1 MATQF
6 FRTFAAMSKRK
17 GDTEGFWAHFFRRYD
32 VIYTQRGGK
41 DVEHRVSTSRFII
54 SIYVLC
60 LVLVVATVTALL
72 LFYSPLKRL
81 MPGYVSPEVRR
92 QIVETSLRI
101 DSLHEAVQRHQ
112 LYVMNIQDILR
123 GEVKVDS
130 VSTIDSLT
138 ILRSEDLMGRTERE
152 NEFVRRYEEME
163 KYNLTSQTLR
173 KSDMEGL
180 HFYPP
185 VRGLLA
191 DAFNPADLHFGVD
204 VLVANDK
211 NVNAVLDGTVL
222 MSGYTANNGYVV
234 VVQHTGNLVSVYKH
248 LSSILVR
255 EGEKVKS
262 GEVLG
267 VAGKQGEKTS
277 QPYLHIELWHK
288 GTALDPTQYISF

>member
-1 MATQF
+1 MN
-6 FRTFAAMSKRK
+6 RRK
-17 GDTEGFWAHFFRRYD
+17 KDTEGFWKYFFRRYD
-32 VIYTQRGGK
+32 VIYTQHGGK
-41 DVEHRVSTSRFII
+41 DVERRISTSRFII
-54 SIYVLC
+54 SLYLC
-60 LVLVVATVTALL
+60 AVVLVVAAITVLL

-81 MPGYVSPEVRR
+81 MPGYVSPEVRH
-92 QIVETSLRI
+92 QIVETSIRI
-101 DSLHEAVQRHQ
+101 DSLYEAVQRHQ

-123 GEVKVDS
+123 GEIKVDS
-130 VSTIDSLT
+130 ITTIDSLT
-138 ILRSEDLMGRTERE
+138 VLRSEDLMERTERE
-152 NEFVRRYEEME
+152 NEFVRRYEETE

-191 DAFNPADLHFGVD
+191 DPFNPADLHFGVD
-204 VLVANDK
+204 VLVTNDK

-234 VVQHTGNLVSVYKH
+234 VMQHTGNLVSVYRH

-267 VAGKQGEKTS
+267 TAGVQGDKAL

>member
-1 MATQF
+1 MN
-6 FRTFAAMSKRK
+6 RRK
-17 GDTEGFWAHFFRRYD
+17 KDTEGFWKYFFRRYD
-32 VIYTQRGGK
+32 VIYTQHGGK
-41 DVEHRVSTSRFII
+41 DVERRISTSRFII
-54 SIYVLC
+54 SLYVC
-60 LVLVVATVTALL
+60 AVALVVAAITVLL

-81 MPGYVSPEVRR
+81 MPGYVSPEVRH
-92 QIVETSLRI
+92 QIVETSIRI
-101 DSLHEAVQRHQ
+101 DSLYEAVQRHQ

-123 GEVKVDS
+123 GEIKVDS
-130 VSTIDSLT
+130 ITTIDSLT
-138 ILRSEDLMGRTERE
+138 VLRSEDLMERTERE
-152 NEFVRRYEEME
+152 NEFVRRYEETE

-191 DAFNPADLHFGVD
+191 DPFNPADLHFGVD
-204 VLVANDK
+204 VLVTNDK
-211 NVNAVLDGTVL
+211 NVSAVLDGTVL

-234 VVQHTGNLVSVYKH
+234 VMQHTGNLVSVYRH

-267 VAGKQGEKTS
+267 TAGVQGDKAL

>member
-1 MATQF
+1 MN
-6 FRTFAAMSKRK
+6 KRRK
-17 GDTEGFWAHFFRRYD
+17 DTEGFWKYFFRRYD
-32 VIYTQRGGK
+32 VIYTQHRGK
-41 DVEHRVSTSRFII
+41 DVEHRISTSRFII
-54 SIYVLC
+54 SLYVCALI
-60 LVLVVATVTALL
+60 LVVAALTVLL

-81 MPGYVSPEVRR
+81 MPGYVSPEVRQ
-92 QIVETSLRI
+92 QIVETSMRI

-130 VSTIDSLT
+130 INTIDSLT
-138 ILRSEDLMGRTERE
+138 VLRSEDLMERTERE

-173 KSDMEGL
+173 KSEMEGL

-191 DAFNPADLHFGVD
+191 DPFNPADLHFGVD
-204 VLVANDK
+204 VLVTNDK
-211 NVNAVLDGTVL
+211 NVNAVLDGTVV

-234 VVQHTGNLVSVYKH
+234 VMQHTGNLVSVYKH
-248 LSSILVR
+248 LASTLVR
-255 EGEKVKS
+255 EGEKVKA

-267 VAGKQGEKTS
+267 IAGVQGDKAL

>member
-1 MATQF
+1 MN
-6 FRTFAAMSKRK
+6 RRK
-17 GDTEGFWAHFFRRYD
+17 KDTEGFWKYFFRRYD
-32 VIYTQRGGK
+32 VIYTQHGGK
-41 DVEHRVSTSRFII
+41 DVERRISTSRFII
-54 SIYVLC
+54 SLYLC
-60 LVLVVATVTALL
+60 AVALVVAAITVLL

-81 MPGYVSPEVRR
+81 MPGYVSPEVRH
-92 QIVETSLRI
+92 QIVETSIRI
-101 DSLHEAVQRHQ
+101 DSLYEAVQRHQ

-123 GEVKVDS
+123 GEIKVDS
-130 VSTIDSLT
+130 ITTIDSLT
-138 ILRSEDLMGRTERE
+138 VLRSEDLMERTERE
-152 NEFVRRYEEME
+152 NEFVRRYEETE

-191 DAFNPADLHFGVD
+191 DPFNPADLHFGVD
-204 VLVANDK
+204 VLVTNDK

-234 VVQHTGNLVSVYKH
+234 VMQHTGNLVSVYRH

-267 VAGKQGEKTS
+267 TAGVQGDKAL

>member
-1 MATQF
+1 MN
-6 FRTFAAMSKRK
+6 RRK
-17 GDTEGFWAHFFRRYD
+17 KDTEEFWKYFFRRYD
-32 VIYTQRGGK
+32 VIYTQHGGK
-41 DVEHRVSTSRFII
+41 DVEHRISTSRFII
-54 SIYVLC
+54 SLYVC
-60 LVLVVATVTALL
+60 AVALVVAAITVLL

-81 MPGYVSPEVRR
+81 MPGYVSPEVRH
-92 QIVETSLRI
+92 QIVETSIRI
-101 DSLHEAVQRHQ
+101 DSLYEAVQRHQ
-112 LYVMNIQDILR
+112 IYVMNIQDILR
-123 GEVKVDS
+123 GEIKVDS
-130 VSTIDSLT
+130 ITTIDSLT
-138 ILRSEDLMGRTERE
+138 VLRSEDLMERTERE
-152 NEFVRRYEEME
+152 KEFVRRYEETE

-173 KSDMEGL
+173 NSDMEGL

-191 DAFNPADLHFGVD
+191 DPFNPADLHFGVD
-204 VLVANDK
+204 VLVTNDK

-234 VVQHTGNLVSVYKH
+234 VMQHTGNLVSVYRH

-267 VAGKQGEKTS
+267 TAGVQGDKAL

>member
-1 MATQF
+1 MN
-6 FRTFAAMSKRK
+6 KRRK
-17 GDTEGFWAHFFRRYD
+17 DTEGFWRYFFRRYD
-32 VIYTQRGGK
+32 VIYTQHRGK
-41 DVEHRVSTSRFII
+41 DVEHRISTSRFII
-54 SIYVLC
+54 SLYVCALI
-60 LVLVVATVTALL
+60 LVVAALTVLL

-81 MPGYVSPEVRR
+81 MPGYVSPEVRQ
-92 QIVETSLRI
+92 QIVETSMRI

-130 VSTIDSLT
+130 INTIDSLT
-138 ILRSEDLMGRTERE
+138 VLRSEDLMERTERE
-152 NEFVRRYEEME
+152 NEFVRRYEETE

-173 KSDMEGL
+173 KSEMEGL

-191 DAFNPADLHFGVD
+191 DPFNPADLHFGVD
-204 VLVANDK
+204 VLVTNDK
-211 NVNAVLDGTVL
+211 NVNAVLDGTVV

-234 VVQHTGNLVSVYKH
+234 VMQHTGNLVSVYKH
-248 LSSILVR
+248 LASTLVR
-255 EGEKVKS
+255 EGEKVKA

-267 VAGKQGEKTS
+267 IAGVQGDKAL

>member
-1 MATQF
+1 MN
-6 FRTFAAMSKRK
+6 KK
-17 GDTEGFWAHFFRRYD
+17 KKDTEGFWQQYLRRYD
-32 VIYTQRGGK
+32 IVYTQRGGK
-41 DVEHRVSTSRFII
+41 DVEHRISTSRFII
-54 SIYVLC
+54 SLYVCALI
-60 LVLVVATVTALL
+60 LVVAALTVLL

-81 MPGYVSPEVRR
+81 MPGYVSPEVRQ
-92 QIVETSLRI
+92 QIVETSMRI

-130 VSTIDSLT
+130 INTIDSLT
-138 ILRSEDLMGRTERE
+138 VLRSEDLMERTERE
-152 NEFVRRYEEME
+152 NEFVRRYEETE

-173 KSDMEGL
+173 KSEMEGL

-191 DAFNPADLHFGVD
+191 DPFNPADLHFGVD
-204 VLVANDK
+204 VLVTNDK
-211 NVNAVLDGTVL
+211 NVNAVLDGTVV

-234 VVQHTGNLVSVYKH
+234 VMQHTGNLVSVYKH
-248 LSSILVR
+248 LASTLVR
-255 EGEKVKS
+255 EGEKVKA

-267 VAGKQGEKTS
+267 IAGVQGDKAL

>member
-1 MATQF
+1 MN
-6 FRTFAAMSKRK
+6 KRRK
-17 GDTEGFWAHFFRRYD
+17 DTEGFWKYFFRRYD
-32 VIYTQRGGK
+32 VIYTQHRGK
-41 DVEHRVSTSRFII
+41 DVEHRISTSRFII
-54 SIYVLC
+54 SLYVCALI
-60 LVLVVATVTALL
+60 LVVAALTVLL

-81 MPGYVSPEVRR
+81 MPGYVSPEVRQ
-92 QIVETSLRI
+92 QIVETSMRI

-130 VSTIDSLT
+130 INTIDSLT
-138 ILRSEDLMGRTERE
+138 VLRSEDLMERTERE
-152 NEFVRRYEEME
+152 NEFVRRYEETE

-173 KSDMEGL
+173 KSEMEGL

-191 DAFNPADLHFGVD
+191 DPFNPADLHFGVD
-204 VLVANDK
+204 VLVTNDK
-211 NVNAVLDGTVL
+211 NVNAVLDGTVV

-234 VVQHTGNLVSVYKH
+234 VIQHTGNLVSVYKH
-248 LSSILVR
+248 LASTLVR
-255 EGEKVKS
+255 EGEKVKA

-267 VAGKQGEKTS
+267 IAGVQGDKAL

>member
-1 MATQF
+1 MN
-6 FRTFAAMSKRK
+6 KRRK
-17 GDTEGFWAHFFRRYD
+17 DTEGFWKYFFRRYD
-32 VIYTQRGGK
+32 VIYTQHRGK
-41 DVEHRVSTSRFII
+41 DVEHRISTSRFII
-54 SIYVLC
+54 SLYVCALI
-60 LVLVVATVTALL
+60 LVVAALTVLL

-81 MPGYVSPEVRR
+81 MPGYVSPEVRQ
-92 QIVETSLRI
+92 QIVETSMRI

-130 VSTIDSLT
+130 INTIDSLT
-138 ILRSEDLMGRTERE
+138 VLRSEDLMERTERE
-152 NEFVRRYEEME
+152 NEFVRRYEETE

-173 KSDMEGL
+173 KSEMEGL

-191 DAFNPADLHFGVD
+191 DPFNPADLHFGVD
-204 VLVANDK
+204 VLVTNDK
-211 NVNAVLDGTVL
+211 NVNAVLDGTVV

-234 VVQHTGNLVSVYKH
+234 IMQHTGNLVSVYKH
-248 LSSILVR
+248 LASTLVR
-255 EGEKVKS
+255 EGEKVKA

-267 VAGKQGEKTS
+267 IAGVQGDKAL

>member
-1 MATQF
+1 MN
-6 FRTFAAMSKRK
+6 KRK
-17 GDTEGFWAHFFRRYD
+17 KDTEGFWKYFFRRYD
-32 VIYTQRGGK
+32 VIYTQHRGK
-41 DVEHRVSTSRFII
+41 DVEHRISTSRFII
-54 SIYVLC
+54 SLYVCALI
-60 LVLVVATVTALL
+60 LVVAALTVLL

-81 MPGYVSPEVRR
+81 MPGYVSPEVRQ
-92 QIVETSLRI
+92 QIVETSMRI

-130 VSTIDSLT
+130 INTIDSLT
-138 ILRSEDLMGRTERE
+138 VLRSEDLMERTERE
-152 NEFVRRYEEME
+152 NEFVRRYEETE

-173 KSDMEGL
+173 KSEMEGL

-191 DAFNPADLHFGVD
+191 DPFNPADLHFGVD
-204 VLVANDK
+204 VLVTNDK
-211 NVNAVLDGTVL
+211 NVNAVLDGTVV

-234 VVQHTGNLVSVYKH
+234 VMQHTGNLVSVYKH
-248 LSSILVR
+248 LASTLVR
-255 EGEKVKS
+255 EGEKVKA

-267 VAGKQGEKTS
+267 IAGVQGDKAL

>member
-1 MATQF
+1 MN
-6 FRTFAAMSKRK
+6 RRK
-17 GDTEGFWAHFFRRYD
+17 KDTEGFWKYFFRRYD
-32 VIYTQRGGK
+32 VIYTQHGGK
-41 DVEHRVSTSRFII
+41 DVEHRISTSRFII
-54 SIYVLC
+54 SLYLC
-60 LVLVVATVTALL
+60 AVVLVVAAITVLL

-81 MPGYVSPEVRR
+81 MPGYVSPEVRH
-92 QIVETSLRI
+92 QIVETSIRM
-101 DSLHEAVQRHQ
+101 DSLYEAVQRHQ

-123 GEVKVDS
+123 GEIKVDS
-130 VSTIDSLT
+130 ITTIDSLT
-138 ILRSEDLMGRTERE
+138 VLRSEDLMERTERE
-152 NEFVRRYEEME
+152 NEFVRRYEETE

-191 DAFNPADLHFGVD
+191 DPFNPADLHFGVD
-204 VLVANDK
+204 VLVTNDK

-234 VVQHTGNLVSVYKH
+234 VMQHTGNLVSVYRH

-267 VAGKQGEKTS
+267 TAGVQGDKAL

>member
-1 MATQF
+1 MN
-6 FRTFAAMSKRK
+6 RRK
-17 GDTEGFWAHFFRRYD
+17 KDTEGFWKYFFRRYD
-32 VIYTQRGGK
+32 VIYTQHGGK
-41 DVEHRVSTSRFII
+41 DVERRISTSRFII
-54 SIYVLC
+54 SLYVC
-60 LVLVVATVTALL
+60 AVALVVAAITVLL

-81 MPGYVSPEVRR
+81 MPGYVSPEVRH
-92 QIVETSLRI
+92 QIVETSIRI
-101 DSLHEAVQRHQ
+101 DSLYEAVQRHQ

-123 GEVKVDS
+123 GEIKVDS
-130 VSTIDSLT
+130 ITTIDSLT
-138 ILRSEDLMGRTERE
+138 VLRSEDLMERTERE
-152 NEFVRRYEEME
+152 NEFVRRYEETE

-191 DAFNPADLHFGVD
+191 DPFNPADLHFGVD
-204 VLVANDK
+204 VLVTNDK

-234 VVQHTGNLVSVYKH
+234 VMQHTGNLVSVYRH

-267 VAGKQGEKTS
+267 TAGLQGDKAL

>member
-1 MATQF
+1 MK
-6 FRTFAAMSKRK
+6 KRRK
-17 GDTEGFWAHFFRRYD
+17 DTEGFWKYFFRRYD
-32 VIYTQRGGK
+32 VIYTQHRGK
-41 DVEHRVSTSRFII
+41 DVEHRISTSRFII
-54 SIYVLC
+54 SLYVCALI
-60 LVLVVATVTALL
+60 LVVAALTVLL

-81 MPGYVSPEVRR
+81 MPGYVSPEVRQ
-92 QIVETSLRI
+92 QIVETSMRI

-130 VSTIDSLT
+130 INTIDSLT
-138 ILRSEDLMGRTERE
+138 VLRSEDLMERTERE
-152 NEFVRRYEEME
+152 NEFVRRYEETE

-173 KSDMEGL
+173 KSEMEGL

-191 DAFNPADLHFGVD
+191 DPFNPADLHFGVD
-204 VLVANDK
+204 VLVTNDK
-211 NVNAVLDGTVL
+211 NVNAVLDGTVV

-234 VVQHTGNLVSVYKH
+234 VMQHTGNLVSVYKH
-248 LSSILVR
+248 LASTLVR
-255 EGEKVKS
+255 EGEKVKA

-267 VAGKQGEKTS
+267 IAGVQGDKAL